1 MGMKW
6 IYPAYELDHDGC
18 SSTPWL
24 LVLPTVKLARLRG
37 APDELVE
44 EVSNTKV
51 RLMAVDRRE
60 YDSNSGCHKLRVLGL
75 EPIIVTRRYDLYAAE
90 WLESYSWRRRRFGSA
105 EEAFDAAL
113 KAYAAEH
120 ELRPPLGC
128 LAWKVAKGYHAAAL
142 VRPAAPDELAAA
154 VVDFTLRHLLDLAPY
169 LDEG

>member
-6 IYPAYELDHDGC
+6 IYPVYELDHDG
-18 SSTPWL
+18 SSPTPWL

-60 YDSNSGCHKLRVLGL
+60 YDSNSGCHELRILGL
-75 EPIIVTRRYDLYAAE
+75 EPIMVTRRYDFYAAE
-90 WLESYSWRRRRFGSA
+90 WLESYSWRRKRFGSA

-113 KAYAAEH
+113 KAHAAEH
-120 ELRPPLGC
+120 EPTFPVAC
-128 LAWKVAKGYHAAAL
+128 LAWKVAKGYCAAVL
-142 VRPAAPDELAAA
+142 VRPASPNELAAA
-154 VVDFTLRHLLDLAPY
+154 VVDFTLRYLLDLAPY
-169 LDEG
+169 LEEG

>member
-1 MGMKW
+1 MKW
-6 IYPAYELDHDGC
+6 VYPAYELDHDGC
-18 SSTPWL
+18 SPTPWL
-24 LVLPTVKLARLRG
+24 LVLPTVKLVGLRG

-44 EVSNTKV
+44 EASNTRV

-60 YDSNSGCHKLRVLGL
+60 YDSNSGCHELRVLGL
-75 EPIIVTRRYDLYAAE
+75 EPIIMTRRYDFYAAE
-90 WLESYSWRRRRFGSA
+90 WLGYYSWRRRRFGSA

-120 ELRPPLGC
+120 ELTFPVAC
-128 LAWKVAKGYHAAAL
+128 LAWRVAKGYCAAAL

-154 VVDFTLRHLLDLAPY
+154 VVEFTFRYLLDLAPY